1 MASRVEREKCSAGA
15 CPQPGPRA
23 QPTGSGGLP
32 QSFRPPNSSFRRSKA
47 CPVPRYGAGIQKGE
61 GQPSHISKSNVPIGP
76 PLVGTQND
84 SHTRETRGLGR
95 PEGEGQPLELCNYPH
110 RTSHRRGKVLFIY
123 ELSMMGEVSS
133 VSQF

>member
-1 MASRVEREKCSAGA
+1 MPRTPIRGRNPER
-15 CPQPGPRA
+15 
-23 QPTGSGGLP
+23 
-32 QSFRPPNSSFRRSKA
+32 
-47 CPVPRYGAGIQKGE
+47 E

-95 PEGEGQPLELCNYPH
+95 PELCNYPH
-110 RTSHRRGKVLFIY
+110 RTSLARKVLFIY

-133 VSQF
+133 VS